1 MSINSLLFT
10 ARDALNANQMA
21 ISIAGSN
28 IANVNTPG
36 YSRQRADLVTIGNV
50 NVKGLDSQIGVT
62 VSQVTRI
69 FDRFIESQL
78 VQQQQATGYSDTML
92 KLLQNIEIVLD
103 DTGGGG
109 LNEHLDRFWASWED
123 LARNPAGKLE
133 RSALFSTAET
143 LSGAIVSCKQNLDDI
158 NTELNSSIA
167 DVVSLINDKILEI
180 ADINA
185 QVIKEGNSTGDLNS
199 ILDKR
204 ATALRELGSMINI
217 SYLET
222 GNGAIN
228 VSMANGEPLLLGP
241 TVHTLSVVVTDGQS
255 DIFSSNSAA
264 NVNGSITSGELGAY
278 LELQQSILEKYI
290 NDLNDLTNTLATRVN
305 AVHGSGFDAYGN
317 PGLDFFVIGD
327 AVNPSGS
334 LGVNSLIAADMNRVA
349 ASATLSGDGEN
360 ATRLAA
366 IRDELLMDGGKTSL
380 SGFLATMVGEL
391 GRQTANAKTNSEHQ
405 TAILNYLSNQR
416 ESVSGV
422 SIDEEMILLIKY
434 QMGYTAAGKLA
445 GMVND
450 MLDTLMNIGQ

>member
-1 MSINSLLFT
+1 
-10 ARDALNANQMA
+10 
-21 ISIAGSN
+21 
-28 IANVNTPG
+28 
-36 YSRQRADLVTIGNV
+36 
-50 NVKGLDSQIGVT
+50 
-62 VSQVTRI
+62 
-69 FDRFIESQL
+69 
-78 VQQQQATGYSDTML
+78 
-92 KLLQNIEIVLD
+92 
-103 DTGGGG
+103 
-109 LNEHLDRFWASWED
+109 
-123 LARNPAGKLE
+123 
-133 RSALFSTAET
+133 
-143 LSGAIVSCKQNLDDI
+143 
-158 NTELNSSIA
+158 
-167 DVVSLINDKILEI
+167 
-180 ADINA
+180 
-185 QVIKEGNSTGDLNS
+185 
-199 ILDKR
+199 
-204 ATALRELGSMINI
+204 
-217 SYLET
+217 
-222 GNGAIN
+222 
-228 VSMANGEPLLLGP
+228 
-241 TVHTLSVVVTDGQS
+241 
-255 DIFSSNSAA
+255 
-264 NVNGSITSGELGAY
+264 
-278 LELQQSILEKYI
+278 
-290 NDLNDLTNTLATRVN
+290 LTNTLATRVN

>member
-21 ISIAGSN
+21 ISITGSN

-50 NVKGLDSQIGVT
+50 NVKGFDSQIGVT

-78 VQQQQATGYSDTML
+78 VQQHQATGYSDTML

-103 DTGGGG
+103 DTSGGG

-133 RSALFSTAET
+133 RSALLSTAET
-143 LSGAIVSCKQNLDDI
+143 LSGAIVSYKQNLDDI
-158 NTELNSSIA
+158 NAELNSSIA
-167 DVVSLINDKILEI
+167 DVVSLVNDKILEI

-185 QVIKEGNSTGDLNS
+185 QVIKEGTGTGDLNN

-204 ATALRELGSMINI
+204 ATALRELGSMLNI

-222 GNGAIN
+222 SNGSIN
-228 VSMANGEPLLLGP
+228 VSMANGKPLLLGA
-241 TVHTLSVVVTDGQS
+241 TVHTLSVVVADGQS
-255 DIFSSNSAA
+255 DIFTSNSAA
-264 NVNGSITSGELGAY
+264 SVNDSITSGQLGAY
-278 LELQQSILEKYI
+278 LELQQSTLPKYA
-290 NDLNDLTNTLATRVN
+290 NDLNDLTNALATSVN
-305 AVHGSGFDAYGN
+305 ALHGDGFDAYGN
-317 PGLDFFVIGD
+317 QGLNFFVIGD
-327 AVNPSGS
+327 AANPSGTLS
-334 LGVNSLIAADMNRVA
+334 VNSLIAVDMNRVA

-366 IRDELLMDGGKTSL
+366 IRDELLMNGGKTSL

-391 GRQTANAKTNSEHQ
+391 GRQTANAKTSSEHQ
-405 TAILNYLSNQR
+405 NAILNYLNNQR